1 MLTGPTSPD
10 PDTCLMDS
18 RKPLDGQAFGLMLI
32 VCAALGLQQVALKAT
47 LHDISPVLQIALRS
61 GIAAALVGALMLW
74 KRELPRRGDGTLAP
88 GLIAGALFG
97 LEFLILGE
105 ALRHTSSSH
114 AVVFLYTAPVFTALA
129 LHFLVPAE
137 RLAPVQW
144 AGILLAFGGI
154 AAAFLGHPG
163 SGGDTSLLGDLLA
176 VLAGVTWG
184 GTTVV
189 IRITRLAQAPAQQT
203 LFYQLAVA
211 FVILLVS
218 AAALDQLSFT
228 PTPLALASLAFQAL
242 MVSFT
247 AFMIWFWLLRT
258 YLASRLG
265 VLSFMTPL
273 FGVGLGAWLLNE
285 PVDTGF
291 LLGAGLVIAGITLV
305 SGHQWLQ
312 TLLARR
318 QATRTLAPD
327 PVPDAIRENGTP

>member
-1 MLTGPTSPD
+1 
-10 PDTCLMDS
+10 MDS
-18 RKPLDGQAFGLMLI
+18 RKPVDGQAFGLMLI

-61 GIAAALVGALMLW
+61 GIAAIPVGALMLW
-74 KRELPRRGDGTLAP
+74 KRELPRRGDGTLGP
-88 GLIAGALFG
+88 GLIAGALFAV
-97 LEFLILGE
+97 EFLILGE
-105 ALRHTSSSH
+105 ALRLTSSSH

-129 LHFLVPAE
+129 LHFLIPAE
-137 RLAPVQW
+137 RLAAVQW

-154 AAAFLGHPG
+154 ATAFLGHPA
-163 SGGDTSLLGDLLA
+163 SGGTDGSSLLGDLLA
-176 VLAGVTWG
+176 VLAGVAWG

-189 IRITRLAQAPAQQT
+189 IRITALAQAPARQT

-211 FVILLVS
+211 FVVLLAS
-218 AAALDQLSFT
+218 AAALDQLRFT
-228 PTPLALASLAFQAL
+228 PTPLAVASLTFQAL

-285 PVDTGF
+285 PVDPGF
-291 LLGAGLVIAGITLV
+291 LTGAVMVIAGITLV
-305 SGHQWLQ
+305 SGHQWLK
-312 TLLARR
+312 TL
-318 QATRTLAPD
+318 ATRRRATA
-327 PVPDAIRENGTP
+327 